1 MFGWARRSPR
11 RYLGRTKRPPAPA
24 AVTTSR
30 SVVQEP
36 CGSMVTTNVRPFSS
50 IVAGADAEMVVIR
63 SNVSRSYT
71 RCKPCSST
79 RFVYFPFFFSA
90 SLTSNRSAKSSPHRP
105 AR

>member
-1 MFGWARRSPR
+1 
-11 RYLGRTKRPPAPA
+11 
-24 AVTTSR
+24 
-30 SVVQEP
+30 
-36 CGSMVTTNVRPFSS
+36 MVTTNVKPFSS

-79 RFVYFPFFFSA
+79 RFAYFPFFFSA
-90 SLTSNRSAKSSPHRP
+90 SLTSNRSAKSQSASIRTVSSTGSSAWFRIVSSSWNPSPT